1 MLSDLYCL
9 NCLVFTLNTIKK
21 TFLLKTML
29 IGRRKAVLAETEPK
43 EAFLSDSLCKI
54 PDVSRCKKGA
64 RGHSNVECK
73 KGAKGPSM
81 MDAKR
86 EAKIFLFPAD
96 LDYPQKTDI
105 NKIQLFS
112 NPFSHLGNKTTFIM
126 KCKKGAKLYANF
138 LPGTQLSNG
147 FVALNFWGS

>member
-1 MLSDLYCL
+1 MLSVLYCL
-9 NCLVFTLNTIKK
+9 NDLVFTLNTIKK

-29 IGRRKAVLAETEPK
+29 IGRRKAVLAETNPK
-43 EAFLSDSLCKI
+43 KHFCLIFFAN
-54 PDVSRCKKGA
+54 VSRCKKGA

-96 LDYPQKTDI
+96 LDSPQKTDI